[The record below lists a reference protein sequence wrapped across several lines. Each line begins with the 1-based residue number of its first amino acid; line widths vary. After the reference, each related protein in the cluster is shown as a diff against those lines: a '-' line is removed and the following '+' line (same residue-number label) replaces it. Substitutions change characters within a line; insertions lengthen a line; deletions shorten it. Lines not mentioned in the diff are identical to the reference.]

1 MWHWVVRRAGLE
13 HALREVEMPLVAVLA
28 DMEEAGVGV
37 NLRVLRH
44 QQAPIQAKLKE
55 IQTVVGQLTGARVRA
70 PLSPRLAVQ
79 IQSTW
84 AASDHVLRPTSWVP
98 GCVLPSRHASLCR
111 FNLTTFSARPA
122 ECETRSAD

>member
-1 MWHWVVRRAGLE
+1 MKYVCIQASLVVALMWHWVVRRAGLE

-79 IQSTW
+79 IQS
-84 AASDHVLRPTSWVP
+84 DHVLRPTS
-98 GCVLPSRHASLCR
+98 
-111 FNLTTFSARPA
+111 
-122 ECETRSAD
+122 